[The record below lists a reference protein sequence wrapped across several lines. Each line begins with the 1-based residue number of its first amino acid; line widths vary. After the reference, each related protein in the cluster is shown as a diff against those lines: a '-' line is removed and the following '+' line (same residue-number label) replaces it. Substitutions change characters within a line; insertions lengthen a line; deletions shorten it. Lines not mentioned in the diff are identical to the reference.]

1 MNIIILNLSK
11 KKSFRQTKRMISMV
25 LPSITNRLNIGDLP
39 SRVIIKLIKDLKS
52 KVNRGTN
59 IKIFVESKEGFRGF
73 KCFEIGK
80 KNFEF
85 EFWINSKSFLDKDI
99 LNIT

>member
-25 LPSITNRLNIGDLP
+25 VPPITNRVNIGDLP
-39 SRVIIKLIKDLKS
+39 KRVIIRLIKNLKE

-59 IKIFVESKEGFRGF
+59 IKIFIESKEGFRGF

-80 KNFEF
+80 KSNDF
-85 EFWINSKSFLDKDI
+85 EFWINSKSFLDKEI
-99 LNIT
+99 P